1 MNNQSL
7 AIFATALIF
16 SMPIFARSQEGHM
29 KGIDMH
35 MKHPEKAAP
44 KPALQPAEG
53 AGVKIISPKSGQTFK
68 GDEIPLQF
76 KMTKGKRGSHVHAYV
91 DGELMGMFQS
101 EKGTLTGI
109 KPGQHTLELRV
120 VAEDHQTELNAV
132 DKLRFIAK

>member
-16 SMPIFARSQEGHM
+16 SMPISARSQEGHM
-29 KGIDMH
+29 KGMDMH

-68 GDEIPLQF
+68 GDEIPIQF
-76 KMTKGKRGSHVHAYV
+76 KMTKGKKGSHVHAYV
-91 DGELMGMFQS
+91 DGLLISISQREIC
-101 EKGTLTGI
+101 TLPVI
-109 KPGQHTLELRV
+109 KPGP
-120 VAEDHQTELNAV
+120 QTT
-132 DKLRFIAK
+132 KLRAVA